1 MISNVEGAH
10 KIAEPSG
17 EPLHPTMAPTTTKA
31 STTEAPTNMAGQAG
45 SGMGATA
52 TINWYLSISCY

>member
-31 STTEAPTNMAGQAG
+31 STTERLLLIWLVKLVAVWGQ
-45 SGMGATA
+45 
-52 TINWYLSISCY
+52 LQP